1 MYYGGIIKRSV
12 VPSILEYTA
21 VFRKKWHYQSAIEK
35 VMLMIG
41 NLKLSWCK
49 YYNNIGSAQLSEVE
63 TLCKFCF
70 LCQADFPLVNRMML
84 YMSSIASYDSTNAHS
99 AYTHIIQIAI
109 EEYNGGG

>member
-1 MYYGGIIKRSV
+1 MYYGGIIKRL
-12 VPSILEYTA
+12 VPSIMEYMA
-21 VFRKKWHYQSAIEK
+21 AFRKKQHYQIAIKK
-35 VMLMIG
+35 VMLMIQ
-41 NLKLSWCK
+41 NLKLYWCK

-70 LCQADFPLVNRMML
+70 LCQTDFPLVNRMML